1 MGKKDKTSKIKRLK
15 TKKRKEF
22 YMNYLIAG
30 TSNYLINEEIK
41 KIIGDEEYTK
51 IDYLDT
57 TMDEIIVEASYNDL
71 FGSKKNIIVK
81 NATLFLEKNEAA
93 TKKLEKYL
101 ENPNP
106 NTTLIFVCEK
116 VSERLKIVSLMKEKY
131 HAIILKPMYANDAAY
146 KIMEEVKKR
155 NFTISYEDSRYIID
169 TSLNNFDIAMNNVDK
184 ICLYY
189 DEPCKIKSDDVKELT
204 SVSIEDNQFKFV
216 DAVITGNYKQAF
228 KILKDFKIQKIEPFI
243 LFNMLAREY
252 RNMLLIKEAASD
264 SRNKNN
270 ILTTL
275 NLQKWQQ
282 DKYLKNGSNYSK
294 KALEKELVNLA
305 NIDLD
310 IKLGRID
317 KYLALEMY
325 LINHNI

>member
-1 MGKKDKTSKIKRLK
+1 MSVLELFYQERILK
-15 TKKRKEF
+15 
-22 YMNYLIAG
+22 MNYLIAG

-41 KIIGDEEYTK
+41 KIIGSEEYTK
-51 IDYLDT
+51 IDYIAT
-57 TMDEIIVEASYNDL
+57 TIDEIIVEASYNDL

-81 NATLFLEKNEAA
+81 NANLFSEKNESA

-101 ENPNP
+101 ENSNP

-116 VSERLKIVSLMKEKY
+116 ANERLKIVSTMKEKY
-131 HAIILKPMYANDAAY
+131 HAIILKTMYANDAAY

-155 NFTISYEDSRYIID
+155 NFTISYEDARYIID
-169 TSLNNFDIAMNNVDK
+169 TSLNNFDIAMNNIDK

-189 DEPCKIKSDDVKELT
+189 NTPCKIKSNDVKELT
-204 SVSIEDNQFKFV
+204 SISIEDNQFKFV
-216 DAVITGNYKQAF
+216 DAIITGNYRLAF

-252 RNMLLIKEAASD
+252 RNMLLIKEAASN
-264 SRNKNN
+264 SNTKNS

-282 DKYLKNGSNYSK
+282 DKLLKNGANYTK
-294 KALEKELVNLA
+294 KALENELVNLA

-325 LINHNI
+325 VINHNA

>member
-1 MGKKDKTSKIKRLK
+1 M
-15 TKKRKEF
+15 
-22 YMNYLIAG
+22 
-30 TSNYLINEEIK
+30 EEIV
-41 KIIGDEEYTK
+41 
-51 IDYLDT
+51 
-57 TMDEIIVEASYNDL
+57 VEASYNDL

-81 NATLFLEKNEAA
+81 NANLFTEKNETA

-116 VSERLKIVSLMKEKY
+116 VNERLKIVSTMKEKY
-131 HAIILKPMYANDAAY
+131 HAIILKSMYANDAAS

-155 NFTISYEDSRYIID
+155 GFTISYEDARYIID
-169 TSLNNFDIAMNNVDK
+169 TSLNNFDIAMNNIDK

-189 DEPCKIKSDDVKELT
+189 GEPCKIKSEDVKELT

-252 RNMLLIKEAASD
+252 RNMLLMKEAASNPK
-264 SRNKNN
+264 NKND

-310 IKLGRID
+310 IKLGHID

-325 LINHNI
+325 LINHNV

>member
-1 MGKKDKTSKIKRLK
+1 
-15 TKKRKEF
+15 
-22 YMNYLIAG
+22 MNYLIAG

-41 KIIGDEEYTK
+41 KIIGDEDYTK

-57 TMDEIIVEASYNDL
+57 TMDEIVVEASYNDL

-81 NATLFLEKNEAA
+81 NANLFTEKNETA

-116 VSERLKIVSLMKEKY
+116 VNERLKIVSIMKEKY
-131 HAIILKPMYANDAAY
+131 HAIILKPMYANDAAS
-146 KIMEEVKKR
+146 KIMEEVKKMGY
-155 NFTISYEDSRYIID
+155 TISYEDARYIID
-169 TSLNNFDIAMNNVDK
+169 TSLNNFDIAMNNIAK

-189 DEPCKIKSDDVKELT
+189 NSPCKIKSEDVKELT

-216 DAVITGNYKQAF
+216 DAVITGNYNQAF

-243 LFNMLAREY
+243 LIYMLAREY
-252 RNMLLIKEAASD
+252 RNMLLIKEAAS
-264 SRNKNN
+264 NTKTKNA

-310 IKLGRID
+310 IKTGKID

-325 LINHNI
+325 LINHNA

>member
-1 MGKKDKTSKIKRLK
+1 
-15 TKKRKEF
+15 
-22 YMNYLIAG
+22 MNYLIAG

-41 KIIGDEEYTK
+41 KIIGDEDYTK

-57 TMDEIIVEASYNDL
+57 TMDEIVVEASYNDL
-71 FGSKKNIIVK
+71 FGSKKNIIIK
-81 NATLFLEKNEAA
+81 NANLFTEKNETA

-116 VSERLKIVSLMKEKY
+116 VNERLKIVSTMKEKY
-131 HAIILKPMYANDAAY
+131 HAIILKSMYANDAAS

-155 NFTISYEDSRYIID
+155 GFTISYEDARYIID
-169 TSLNNFDIAMNNVDK
+169 TSLNNFDIAMNNIDK

-189 DEPCKIKSDDVKELT
+189 GEPCKIKGEDVKELT

-228 KILKDFKIQKIEPFI
+228 KILKDFKIQKIEPII

-252 RNMLLIKEAASD
+252 RNMLLMKEAASN
-264 SRNKNN
+264 SKNKND

-310 IKLGRID
+310 IKLGHID